1 MSPSARSLASS
12 LAGDEMTSQW
22 NAERWAQLRLSPRI
36 LRDVSEVDVQVKI
49 LKHVFDI
56 PILLGPTALNRL
68 WHEKGEMAVVKGA
81 NDSQVSLITSAYA
94 TESVEKVCRAATQP
108 VWFQLYN
115 RHGDRAFTKHLIQR
129 AEQSGCKSI
138 VITIDFASIGVQAPE
153 QQRHLRMPPK
163 FKLPNLKTDGLQRR
177 SERNGSGSLPNTKLT
192 WDELEWLCSVAK
204 TPVWLKGV
212 LSPEDAMRALDAGVS
227 GIIVSN
233 HGARHTD
240 SLPTTADA
248 LPRVADQV
256 QGRVPILVDG
266 GIRHGTDILAA
277 LALGAKAVLIGRPYL
292 NGLTIG
298 GAAGVARVI
307 DILRFEF
314 KSAMAQAGCTSISGI
329 DRSALWPS

>member
-1 MSPSARSLASS
+1 
-12 LAGDEMTSQW
+12 LAGDEMTSQG

-36 LRDVSEVDVQVKI
+36 LRDVSEIDVQVKI
-49 LKHVFDI
+49 LKNIFDV
-56 PILLGPTALNRL
+56 PILLAPTCTNRL

-81 NDSQVSLITSAYA
+81 NESQVSLITSAYA

-115 RHGDRAFTKHLIQR
+115 RHGDRDFTKHLIQR
-129 AEQSGCKSI
+129 AEQAGCKSI
-138 VITIDFASIGVQAPE
+138 VITIDLASIGVQATE
-153 QQRHLRMPPK
+153 QQRHLRMQSK

-177 SERNGSGSLPNTKLT
+177 SERNGAGSLPNTKLT
-192 WDELEWLCSVAK
+192 WEELEWLCSGAK

-256 QGRVPILVDG
+256 QGRVPIMVDG
-266 GIRHGTDILAA
+266 GIRHGYLGGPGAGGKSCPDWKA
-277 LALGAKAVLIGRPYL
+277 LFKRP
-292 NGLTIG
+292 GSWWSCRCE
-298 GAAGVARVI
+298 AC
-307 DILRFEF
+307 D
-314 KSAMAQAGCTSISGI
+314 
-329 DRSALWPS
+329 